1 SAMMCGTTLVFLYL
15 LSGIAIAQKPSMKVI
30 ANSSS
35 FTCHK
40 EFLVVDEDFATF
52 EVEVSGN
59 SPDYIYDEFDG
70 PRFRIQKLITKK
82 GNIIVDHSALI
93 CVTFG
98 QNAACVKRDIVDKTY
113 CSCEQLGP
121 YVYRVKTVYKIDPT
135 KGKRQGLQLLWP
147 SIHAPALSVVYHLP
161 EIRDFEVKD
170 QLEILNSHVPHLLSS
185 SNQALAS
192 LCFLTVNNSR
202 GQRWS
207 VFVMIRFS
215 PNT

>member
-1 SAMMCGTTLVFLYL
+1 
-15 LSGIAIAQKPSMKVI
+15 QKPSMKVI

-70 PRFRIQKLITKK
+70 PRFRIQELVMEK
-82 GNIIVDHSALI
+82 GTIREVNGAII
-93 CVTFG
+93 CVTFER
-98 QNAACVKRDIVDKTY
+98 NAACVKRDIVNKTY

-161 EIRDFEVKD
+161 EIRGFDLDYVC
-170 QLEILNSHVPHLLSS
+170 
-185 SNQALAS
+185 LAS
-192 LCFLTVNNSR
+192 TLNELVSIAGVYYESIAVKSTPLFPTPYCSK
-202 GQRWS
+202 
-207 VFVMIRFS
+207 MIKPS
-215 PNT
+215 